1 MEGKWLYTQ
10 LNKQTI
16 YSFFLPPP
24 SLSLRVDV
32 DFTLWR
38 ASGPV
43 SSFLFIS
50 TQIRKTY
57 HQKLR
62 NSSSFQHCSILWH
75 CKGHGCSV
83 GMKGTR
89 CPFWNKQQILR
100 SVPVCCR
107 STPLAVGE
115 MQRGSCMAPADFVG
129 PAWPQLSLALP
140 LAQVCPARHP
150 QPYAAQRTQGLL
162 CSSVSRSV

>member
-1 MEGKWLYTQ
+1 MESFWTSQ
-10 LNKQTI
+10 L
-16 YSFFLPPP
+16 LPLHFHTNQKNLP
-24 SLSLRVDV
+24 SETEKFKLFS
-32 DFTLWR
+32 TLQH
-38 ASGPV
+38 PV
-43 SSFLFIS
+43 TL
-50 TQIRKTY
+50 Q
-57 HQKLR
+57 
-62 NSSSFQHCSILWH
+62 
-75 CKGHGCSV
+75 GAHGCSV